1 MLQTWIDEATMPESA
16 IKGFAK
22 NLIKGFSAI
31 NNAVITPFSNGQV
44 EGQVNRLKTI
54 KRKMYGKA
62 GFSLLR
68 KMVLVKSW

>member
-1 MLQTWIDEATMPESA
+1 MAWIDEAAMPECA

-22 NLIKGFSAI
+22 NSIKDFAAI

-44 EGQVNRLKTI
+44 EGQVNGLKTI

-68 KMVLVKSW
+68 KMVLAKS